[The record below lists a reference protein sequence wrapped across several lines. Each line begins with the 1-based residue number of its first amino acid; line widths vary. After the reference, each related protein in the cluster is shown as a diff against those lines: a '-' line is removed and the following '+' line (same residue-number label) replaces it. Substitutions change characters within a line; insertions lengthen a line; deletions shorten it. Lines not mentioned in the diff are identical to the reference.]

1 MILFLNIH
9 LLSFGFLDFLI
20 AVCLKSPFIFFLLPL
35 AAFLKITYFDL
46 EYLDLVLIFK
56 GLSIVTLASFYS
68 PQLF

>member
-9 LLSFGFLDFLI
+9 LFSLGFQDFLI
-20 AVCLKSPFIFFLLPL
+20 VVCLKSPFIFFQLPL

-46 EYLDLVLIFK
+46 KHLDLVLIFK

-68 PQLF
+68 PRLF